1 MRIFCYRT
9 IFACYDCTK
18 RRQKPNNS
26 IVLQIKYIF
35 LWFIVYIF
43 HSEEKKIKF
52 FFLCFYGFFSNANAL
67 ENIYWIFVCW
77 LFFNNFSNNTKYK
90 QIKLR
95 PKSIERIESWNL
107 VNDTRR
113 KQLCQLLK
121 VLSFTQYIWSG

>member
-52 FFLCFYGFFSNANAL
+52 FSFALTDSFRTRMHWKIFTEYLFVEFFSTTSAT
-67 ENIYWIFVCW
+67 IQ
-77 LFFNNFSNNTKYK
+77 STK
-90 QIKLR
+90 R
-95 PKSIERIESWNL
+95 
-107 VNDTRR
+107 
-113 KQLCQLLK
+113 
-121 VLSFTQYIWSG
+121 